1 MNDAVCSF
9 LFEDLDIRGS
19 LVQLGTTWRSLYAGR
34 NYAPATR
41 QLLGEMTAVTA
52 LLGSQM
58 KSPGRLSFQ
67 IQGHGAIRLM
77 LVDCNEQMQL
87 RGVAKA
93 TDNLQPAPVP
103 ELLGDGKLVM
113 TLQDKGRSQPYQSMV
128 PLEGDTVATIFE
140 NHLQQSAQQPARLWL
155 GADDIAACGLFLQKL
170 PKADERDADGWNR
183 VQILA
188 ATLRPGDLALPA
200 KTLLSRLFPE
210 EMVRLFTPR
219 AASYHCP
226 RDEVKVLDMLRSLG
240 REELQ
245 AIIIEHGAVVI
256 HDDIC
261 NHEYRFGPDI
271 IEQLFPVPIRTLH

>member
-9 LFEDLDIRGS
+9 LFEDLDIRGA
-19 LVQLGTTWRSLYAGR
+19 LVQLGSAWRSLYAGR

-77 LVDCNEQMQL
+77 LVDCNEQLQL

-93 TDNLQPAPVP
+93 PEDLQPAPVP
-103 ELLGDGKLVM
+103 QLLGDGKLVL
-113 TLQDKGRSQPYQSMV
+113 TLQDKRGSQPYQSMV
-128 PLEGDTVATIFE
+128 PLEGETVAAIFE

-155 GADDIAACGLFLQKL
+155 RTDDVVACGLFLQKL
-170 PKADERDADGWNR
+170 PQADERDADGWNR

-188 ATLRPGDLALPA
+188 ATLQPGDLALPP

-210 EMVRLFTPR
+210 EAVRLFTPR
-219 AASYHCP
+219 TASYHCP
-226 RDEVKVLDMLRSLG
+226 RDEAKVLDMLRALG

-245 AIIIEHGAVVI
+245 AIIVEHGAVVI

-261 NHEYRFGPDI
+261 NHEYRFGPDV
-271 IEQLFPVPIRTLH
+271 IEQLFPAPIRTLH

>member
-9 LFEDLDIRGS
+9 LFEDLDIRGA
-19 LVQLGTTWRSLYAGR
+19 LVQLGSAWRGLYAGR

-77 LVDCNEQMQL
+77 LVDCNEQLQL

-93 TDNLQPAPVP
+93 PEDLQPAPVP
-103 ELLGDGKLVM
+103 QLLGDGKLVL
-113 TLQDKGRSQPYQSMV
+113 TLQDKSGSQPYQSMV
-128 PLEGDTVATIFE
+128 PLEGETVAAIFE

-155 GADDIAACGLFLQKL
+155 STDDVVACGLFLQKL
-170 PKADERDADGWNR
+170 PQADERDADGWNR

-188 ATLRPGDLALPA
+188 ATLQPGDLALPP

-210 EMVRLFTPR
+210 EAVRLFTPR
-219 AASYHCP
+219 TASYHCP
-226 RDEVKVLDMLRSLG
+226 RDEAKVLDMLRALG

-245 AIIIEHGAVVI
+245 AIIVEHGAVVI

-261 NHEYRFGPDI
+261 NHEYRFGPDV
-271 IEQLFPVPIRTLH
+271 IEQLFPAPTRTLH